1 MESLALSR
9 FDMKKIKPTNVCV
22 FVASRNSGKCLAKGT
37 EVMMYDGSIKKIED
51 IKTGEFVMGDD
62 STKRKVIGTTSGV
75 DEMFEVENT
84 KGIKYTV
91 NSHHVLSLKQ
101 TSKKNI
107 CFLTRKRSNPHY
119 DVKWFDN
126 KTFNM
131 TSKYFNINNGSKK
144 EDIFE
149 IASEFYDSIVDDLYV
164 DIPLKSYLLLSESK
178 KKNLLGY
185 QVPIQFKNKNVEID
199 PYMLGFWLGDGSS
212 HNTNITSQDSCVV
225 KYFSENLKKYGLYL
239 EFLERYGYKISTGVK
254 GQKGNLFKEFLEK
267 NNLIKNK
274 HIPDDYKI
282 NSREN
287 RLKLLAGF
295 IDADGHYDGYNF
307 EITQTSKNERILDDF
322 IFVAKSLGFVAYKKE
337 KKTSWTYKGIKKT
350 CTSFR
355 IHLNGGGIHEI
366 PTKCPRKK
374 ARKRA
379 PREDALVSSIKVSS
393 KGKGEYCGFELDG
406 NHRFVLGNFI
416 VTHNS
421 FLIRDLMYHHQNI
434 PAGMVVS
441 KTDKLTHYYEQFIP
455 PILIHEEYSPQI
467 LDKLFDRQKKAL
479 KEEWPNPH
487 AFLIF
492 DDTISDANVWKRDT
506 RIKEIFFN
514 GRHYK
519 ILFLLTMQDP
529 KAITPGLR
537 ANIDFSFILR
547 TPNQTTRRTL
557 YENYCGMFPS
567 YEIFEKVLDSCTED
581 YGCLVID
588 NTSRSNKLEDQVFFY
603 KASDHEPFKICSN
616 AYWQKKKQVISNNNA
631 TSSSSTLKNSK
642 KFTIIKKN

>member
-22 FVASRNSGKCLAKGT
+22 FVASRNSGK
-37 EVMMYDGSIKKIED
+37 
-51 IKTGEFVMGDD
+51 
-62 STKRKVIGTTSGV
+62 
-75 DEMFEVENT
+75 
-84 KGIKYTV
+84 
-91 NSHHVLSLKQ
+91 
-101 TSKKNI
+101 
-107 CFLTRKRSNPHY
+107 
-119 DVKWFDN
+119 
-126 KTFNM
+126 
-131 TSKYFNINNGSKK
+131 
-144 EDIFE
+144 
-149 IASEFYDSIVDDLYV
+149 
-164 DIPLKSYLLLSESK
+164 
-178 KKNLLGY
+178 
-185 QVPIQFKNKNVEID
+185 
-199 PYMLGFWLGDGSS
+199 
-212 HNTNITSQDSCVV
+212 
-225 KYFSENLKKYGLYL
+225 
-239 EFLERYGYKISTGVK
+239 
-254 GQKGNLFKEFLEK
+254 
-267 NNLIKNK
+267 
-274 HIPDDYKI
+274 
-282 NSREN
+282 
-287 RLKLLAGF
+287 
-295 IDADGHYDGYNF
+295 
-307 EITQTSKNERILDDF
+307 
-322 IFVAKSLGFVAYKKE
+322 
-337 KKTSWTYKGIKKT
+337 
-350 CTSFR
+350 
-355 IHLNGGGIHEI
+355 
-366 PTKCPRKK
+366 
-374 ARKRA
+374 
-379 PREDALVSSIKVSS
+379 
-393 KGKGEYCGFELDG
+393 
-406 NHRFVLGNFI
+406 
-416 VTHNS
+416 S

-479 KEEWPNPH
+479 DERWPNPH

-642 KFTIIKKN
+642 KFTIIKKS

>member
-1 MESLALSR
+1 MIVIFNMESLALSR

-37 EVMMYDGSIKKIED
+37 EVMMYNCSIKKIEN

-62 STKRKVIGTTSGV
+62 STKRKVMGTTSGI
-75 DEMFEVENT
+75 DEMFEIENRE
-84 KGIKYTV
+84 GDKYTI
-91 NSHHVLSLKQ
+91 NSHHVLSLK
-101 TSKKNI
+101 SI
-107 CFLTRKRSNPHY
+107 E
-119 DVKWFDN
+119 DN
-126 KTFNM
+126 
-131 TSKYFNINNGSKK
+131 
-144 EDIFE
+144 
-149 IASEFYDSIVDDLYV
+149 LYI
-164 DIPLKSYLLLSESK
+164 DIPLKEYLSLSELRR
-178 KKNLLGY
+178 KNLLGY
-185 QVPIQFKNKNVEID
+185 KVQIHSNYSIKGE
-199 PYMLGFWLGDGSS
+199 
-212 HNTNITSQDSCVV
+212 NIHS
-225 KYFSENLKKYGLYL
+225 
-239 EFLERYGYKISTGVK
+239 
-254 GQKGNLFKEFLEK
+254 
-267 NNLIKNK
+267 
-274 HIPDDYKI
+274 P
-282 NSREN
+282 
-287 RLKLLAGF
+287 
-295 IDADGHYDGYNF
+295 
-307 EITQTSKNERILDDF
+307 
-322 IFVAKSLGFVAYKKE
+322 
-337 KKTSWTYKGIKKT
+337 
-350 CTSFR
+350 
-355 IHLNGGGIHEI
+355 
-366 PTKCPRKK
+366 
-374 ARKRA
+374 
-379 PREDALVSSIKVSS
+379 IKVSA
-393 KGKGEYCGFELDG
+393 KGRGEYYGFELDG
-406 NHRFVLGNFI
+406 NHRFVLGNRV

-434 PAGMVVS
+434 PAGMVIS
-441 KTDKLTHYYEQFIP
+441 KTDKLTHYYEKFIP

-537 ANIDFSFILR
+537 SNIDFSFILR
-547 TPNQTTRRTL
+547 TPNQATRRSL

-616 AYWQKKKQVISNNNA
+616 AYWQKKKQVILNDNA
-631 TSSSSTLKNSK
+631 TSSSSTLRNSK